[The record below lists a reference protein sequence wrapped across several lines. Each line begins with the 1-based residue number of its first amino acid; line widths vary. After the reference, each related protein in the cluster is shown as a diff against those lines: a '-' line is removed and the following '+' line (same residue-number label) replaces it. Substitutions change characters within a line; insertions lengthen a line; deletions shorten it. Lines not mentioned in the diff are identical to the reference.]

1 MLACCGYSH
10 THGFITAW
18 HALAALAAVVI
29 EAQQQ
34 VAYLAGWAMNNDF
47 YEIIKDLQT
56 KIDQLQSKVDKM
68 DVKLTKHIKFI
79 DKTYEGLKSPI
90 KTVTGFFG
98 KKYD

>member
-1 MLACCGYSH
+1 VKRTLDQMAVLFVDG
-10 THGFITAW
+10 
-18 HALAALAAVVI
+18 AA
-29 EAQQQ
+29 
-34 VAYLAGWAMNNDF
+34 MPKDF
-47 YEIIKDLQT
+47 YEIIKDLET

-68 DVKLTKHIKFI
+68 DAKLTKHIKFI